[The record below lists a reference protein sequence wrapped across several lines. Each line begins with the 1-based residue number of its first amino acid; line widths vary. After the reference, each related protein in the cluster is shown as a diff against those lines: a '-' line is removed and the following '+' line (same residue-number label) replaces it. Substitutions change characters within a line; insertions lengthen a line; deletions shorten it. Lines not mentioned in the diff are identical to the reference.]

1 MMYFRMMSS
10 PMPEDVRINVE
21 ETYREDFL
29 YLAEKSA
36 APHQE
41 DVFSIL
47 CSIFRVLHRT
57 TLFSTPTIVKPSR
70 LVKASPAPFTKS
82 QPRTE
87 VWSVVWLFG
96 SMHLQSNFLGLR
108 RNDCSG
114 SVNAFLWTEE
124 KEQEEKG
131 GGEGRGGEGT
141 AGWGKSH
148 KDLKKKKKIQRHQTG
163 IKVNIAQSYSRIP
176 NDSEVKGTHW
186 RTYYVISPWRHAGD
200 DESCQKSE
208 ERCFFFLL
216 PDTEKVIAQ
225 RKQGDASAH
234 MSR

>member
-70 LVKASPAPFTKS
+70 SVKASPAPFTKS

-96 SMHLQSNFLGLR
+96 SMHLQSNFFR
-108 RNDCSG
+108 
-114 SVNAFLWTEE
+114 TEE
-124 KEQEEKG
+124 KRLQWVSERISVNRGERTRGEG
-131 GGEGRGGEGT
+131 GRGREGRGGDGGVRQE
-141 AGWGKSH
+141 SQRS
-148 KDLKKKKKIQRHQTG
+148 KKKKK
-163 IKVNIAQSYSRIP
+163 SRDIRQ
-176 NDSEVKGTHW
+176 VLK
-186 RTYYVISPWRHAGD
+186 
-200 DESCQKSE
+200 
-208 ERCFFFLL
+208 
-216 PDTEKVIAQ
+216 
-225 RKQGDASAH
+225 
-234 MSR
+234 

>member
-70 LVKASPAPFTKS
+70 SVKASPAPFTKS

-96 SMHLQSNFLGLR
+96 SMHLQSNFFR
-108 RNDCSG
+108 
-114 SVNAFLWTEE
+114 TEE
-124 KEQEEKG
+124 KRLQWVSEHISVNRGERTRGEG
-131 GGEGRGGEGT
+131 GRGREGRGGEGT

-148 KDLKKKKKIQRHQTG
+148 KDLKKKKK
-163 IKVNIAQSYSRIP
+163 SRDIRQ
-176 NDSEVKGTHW
+176 VLKW
-186 RTYYVISPWRHAGD
+186 I
-200 DESCQKSE
+200 
-208 ERCFFFLL
+208 L
-216 PDTEKVIAQ
+216 PRATVGSQMTVRWKEHTEGHI
-225 RKQGDASAH
+225 
-234 MSR
+234 M

>member
-21 ETYREDFL
+21 ETYWEDFL

-70 LVKASPAPFTKS
+70 SAKASPAPFTKS

-131 GGEGRGGEGT
+131 GGEGRGREGR
-141 AGWGKSH
+141 GGDGGVRQESQRS
-148 KDLKKKKKIQRHQTG
+148 KKKKKNPETSDR
-163 IKVNIAQSYSRIP
+163 Y
-176 NDSEVKGTHW
+176 
-186 RTYYVISPWRHAGD
+186 
-200 DESCQKSE
+200 
-208 ERCFFFLL
+208 
-216 PDTEKVIAQ
+216 
-225 RKQGDASAH
+225 
-234 MSR
+234 

>member
-10 PMPEDVRINVE
+10 SMRKDVHINVE
-21 ETYREDFL
+21 DTYREDFL

-57 TLFSTPTIVKPSR
+57 ALFSMPTIVKPSQS
-70 LVKASPAPFTKS
+70 VKASSAPFTKP

-87 VWSVVWLFG
+87 VWSVVWLFGYRDG

-114 SVNAFLWTEE
+114 SVNTFLWTEE

-131 GGEGRGGEGT
+131 GGEGT
-141 AGWGKSH
+141 AGWGESH
-148 KDLKKKKKIQRHQTG
+148 RDLKKK
-163 IKVNIAQSYSRIP
+163 
-176 NDSEVKGTHW
+176 
-186 RTYYVISPWRHAGD
+186 
-200 DESCQKSE
+200 
-208 ERCFFFLL
+208 
-216 PDTEKVIAQ
+216 
-225 RKQGDASAH
+225 
-234 MSR
+234 